1 MSDDVKGFV
10 GLGFSIDELDPEENT
25 IYPCDFH
32 KLDEEQDA
40 HPCPE
45 GVFAEIDLGND
56 REGLFLCK
64 RHFALF
70 ASDMLSAIE
79 IFGDKI
85 GGIAD
90 PSDVLTREG
99 SILTY
104 PAMVELVMHT
114 KGKING
120 RNA

>member
-1 MSDDVKGFV
+1 MAEDINGFI
-10 GLGFSIDELDPEENT
+10 GLGFSIDELDPKENS

-32 KLDEEQDA
+32 KLDEEKDP

-45 GVFAEIDLGND
+45 EVFVQLDLGND

-79 IFGDKI
+79 IFGDKA
-85 GGIAD
+85 GGAAD
-90 PSDVLTREG
+90 PSEWLKREG

-104 PAMVELVMHT
+104 PAMVELVMET
-114 KGKING
+114 KDRLHG
-120 RNA
+120 NA

>member
-1 MSDDVKGFV
+1 MAEDIKGFI
-10 GLGFSIDELDPEENT
+10 GLGFSIDELDPKENS

-32 KLDEEQDA
+32 KLDEEKDP

-45 GVFAEIDLGND
+45 EPFIFLGLDGVEWDIC
-56 REGLFLCK
+56 LCK

-79 IFGDKI
+79 IFGDKT

-90 PSDVLTREG
+90 PSDTLKREG

-104 PAMVELVMHT
+104 PAMVELVMET
-114 KGKING
+114 KDRLHG
-120 RNA
+120 NA

>member
-1 MSDDVKGFV
+1 MTEDIKDFT
-10 GLGFSIDELDPEENT
+10 GLGFFIEELDPKENS

-32 KLDEEQDA
+32 KLDEEQEA

-45 GVFAEIDLGND
+45 GVFAQIHLGND

-79 IFGDKI
+79 IFGDKTD
-85 GGIAD
+85 GIAD
-90 PSDVLTREG
+90 PSDALKREG

-104 PAMVELVMHT
+104 PAMVEMVMVT
-114 KGKING
+114 KDRLHG
-120 RNA
+120 NA